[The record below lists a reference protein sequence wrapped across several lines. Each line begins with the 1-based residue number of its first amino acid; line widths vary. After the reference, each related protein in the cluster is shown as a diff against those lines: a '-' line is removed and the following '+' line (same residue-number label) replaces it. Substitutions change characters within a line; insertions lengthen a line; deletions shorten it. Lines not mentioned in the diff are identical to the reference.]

1 MLKEKMTKVKNFVV
15 DHKKEIAIGVGVI
28 VGGVVVYKIVKSLP
42 KNDLITDVEWSG
54 MTEGIEDLEI
64 PKLDVGTI
72 DELWKDQW
80 GKSLIL
86 NDITVG
92 DMGKIGEEFLK
103 IDGVTKDTVVTAT
116 IGLLDELNNGV
127 FLEN

>member
-1 MLKEKMTKVKNFVV
+1 MLKEKMTKVKDFVL

-28 VGGVVVYKIVKSLP
+28 VGGIVVYKIVKHVP
-42 KNDLITDVEWSG
+42 KADIVTDVNWSD
-54 MTEGIEDLEI
+54 MTEEIVDLEI
-64 PKLDVGTI
+64 PKLEVGTI
-72 DELWKDQW
+72 DELWADQW

-116 IGLLDELNNGV
+116 MGLLDKVDNVVEI
-127 FLEN
+127 

>member
-28 VGGVVVYKIVKSLP
+28 VGGVVVYKIVKHIP
-42 KNDLITDVEWSG
+42 KADLVTDVDWSG
-54 MTEGIEDLEI
+54 MTEEIVDLEI
-64 PKLDVGTI
+64 PKLEVGTI
-72 DELWKDQW
+72 DELWSDQW

-116 IGLLDELNNGV
+116 MGLLDKVESV
-127 FLEN
+127 VEF

>member
-28 VGGVVVYKIVKSLP
+28 VGGVVVYKIVKHIP
-42 KNDLITDVEWSG
+42 KADLVTDVDWSG
-54 MTEGIEDLEI
+54 MTEEIVDLEI
-64 PKLDVGTI
+64 PKLEVGTI
-72 DELWKDQW
+72 DELWSDQW

-116 IGLLDELNNGV
+116 MGLLDKVESV
-127 FLEN
+127 VEFQ